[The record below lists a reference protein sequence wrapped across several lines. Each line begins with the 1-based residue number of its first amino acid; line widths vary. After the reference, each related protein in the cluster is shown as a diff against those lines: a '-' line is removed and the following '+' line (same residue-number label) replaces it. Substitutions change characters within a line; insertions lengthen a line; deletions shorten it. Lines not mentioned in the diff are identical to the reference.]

1 MPARGVQ
8 PQPVMKCPG
17 SSPAHRRRGSVL
29 ALGLLAM
36 LGALALASPAGARV
50 AAIETSA
57 SLDDHSEDAVM
68 AAVRQAVVTAV
79 RGAVAMGLPWIRL
92 RDAAVTGDRVT
103 VLVVATD
110 VEPDDDEAE
119 SDPGAETR
127 PVRIDL

>member
-8 PQPVMKCPG
+8 PQPIMKCPG
-17 SSPAHRRRGSVL
+17 SSPARPRRGSVL

-36 LGALALASPAGARV
+36 LGALALAWPAGARV

-57 SLDDHSEDAVM
+57 PLDDHSEDAVM

-92 RDAAVTGDRVT
+92 RDAAVTGDQVT
-103 VLVVATD
+103 VVVVATD
-110 VEPDDDEAE
+110 VEPDDDETE
-119 SDPGAETR
+119 SDPEAETR

>member
-8 PQPVMKCPG
+8 PQPIMKCPG
-17 SSPAHRRRGSVL
+17 SSPARPRRGRVL

-36 LGALALASPAGARV
+36 LGALALAWPAGARV

-57 SLDDHSEDAVM
+57 PLDDHSEDAVM

-92 RDAAVTGDRVT
+92 RDAAVTGDQVT
-103 VLVVATD
+103 VVVVATD
-110 VEPDDDEAE
+110 VEPDDDETE
-119 SDPGAETR
+119 SDPEAETR